1 MGAPVTSI
9 MRLCHIIWESSILL
23 KIVIQTGRIT
33 DETHKTCW
41 GKIANVL
48 SQKSVKLN
56 RAYVWWSESESFS
69 RFSWVRLFVTPW
81 TVAHQAPLSM
91 GFSRQEYWSG
101 LPFPSPGDLPDPG
114 IEPRSPLL
122 KLDSLPSE
130 PPGKPHM
137 SDKHKQKEW
146 NKPECY
152 LWTGKNGR
160 TSQTYNMN
168 TTQIMYHLYATWP
181 LPNSQI
187 NHSFSASYWWVS
199 VVPRYP
205 SFHLLERVS
214 MCWLQITSAC
224 WVHLLLF
231 SG

>member
-48 SQKSVKLN
+48 SQKSVQLN

-101 LPFPSPGDLPDPG
+101 LPFPSPGDLQTQGLNP
-114 IEPRSPLL
+114 SLL
-122 KLDSLPSE
+122 YWSQILYLLSHQGSHIRLINI
-130 PPGKPHM
+130 
-137 SDKHKQKEW
+137 DK
-146 NKPECY
+146 
-152 LWTGKNGR
+152 KNGTNQSATCGQERMEEPVKPTIWIQHRSCIIFMLRDLCR
-160 TSQTYNMN
+160 T
-168 TTQIMYHLYATWP
+168 H
-181 LPNSQI
+181 
-187 NHSFSASYWWVS
+187 
-199 VVPRYP
+199 R
-205 SFHLLERVS
+205 
-214 MCWLQITSAC
+214 
-224 WVHLLLF
+224 
-231 SG
+231 